1 MSVWQI
7 EFTPE
12 ANNDFI
18 SLDHSQQV
26 PVAKAIK
33 RVAQNPLPATE
44 GGYGKPLKGRLANT
58 LKIKLRKEGLRVVYT
73 LKREANVMRV
83 IVISIREDNV
93 VYKIAE
99 QRIRSDRQ

>member
-12 ANNDFI
+12 ANNDFT

-33 RVAQNPLPATE
+33 RVAQNPLPIME

-58 LKIKLRKEGLRVVYT
+58 LNIKLRKSLR
-73 LKREANVMRV
+73 
-83 IVISIREDNV
+83 
-93 VYKIAE
+93 YK
-99 QRIRSDRQ
+99 QD